1 MVHRW
6 LGLEACGYA
15 SRYLV
20 SGMQGQASIV
30 VRNYK
35 PCRRN
40 RDWVQINRDWVQ
52 MNLDGV

>member
-20 SGMQGQASIV
+20 SGMQGAASIV